1 MTQFRQCFIT
11 NSNPCLVAQASV
23 HSCGG
28 ADKVIKT
35 ELPALVGTADVG
47 DCPATLLQQLKQW
60 HLVARLPKQQSE
72 NSKSIDLLSTENKVS
87 SAEILRELGYF
98 LLRAQFQR

>member
-35 ELPALVGTADVG
+35 ELPALVGTADVRRWLSSH
-47 DCPATLLQQLKQW
+47 PAAAAET
-60 HLVARLPKQQSE
+60 VASCGSFAQ
-72 NSKSIDLLSTENKVS
+72 T
-87 SAEILRELGYF
+87 AE
-98 LLRAQFQR
+98 